1 MNFINTYPIGIT
13 GCIASGKSTATRI
26 LKEKLNLNIV
36 CADTISREITKK
48 PSVIKKIAEKFGNE
62 IIMNKQINRA
72 MLRAIITKS
81 KEAKKWLEDYLHPV
95 INKEIKKQ
103 VKESDTVMTIVDI
116 PLLGPYNFRHYDYLK
131 KVIVIKAD
139 LETRIRRL
147 MERDGKNRQQAV
159 AFINLQISDKER
171 EKIADFVIDNTE
183 LSDQELENKLI
194 ETINDITNL
203 TN

>member
-1 MNFINTYPIGIT
+1 MSVIRTFPIGIT
-13 GCIASGKSTATRI
+13 GGIASGKSTATKI
-26 LKEKLNLNIV
+26 LKEKMDLSVV

-48 PSVIKKIAEKFGNE
+48 PSVIKNITEKFGND
-62 IIMNKQINRA
+62 IVVNKQINRA
-72 MLRAIITKS
+72 MLRAIITES

-95 INKEIKKQ
+95 INREIKKQ
-103 VKESDTVMTIVDI
+103 VRESETSMTIVDI
-116 PLLGPYNFRHYDYLK
+116 PLLGPYNIRYYDYLK

-147 MERDGKNRQQAV
+147 MERDGKDRQQAV
-159 AFINLQISDKER
+159 AFINLQISDTER
-171 EKIADFVIDNTE
+171 EKIADYIIDNTN

>member
-1 MNFINTYPIGIT
+1 MSVIRTFPIGIT
-13 GCIASGKSTATRI
+13 GGIASGKSTATKI
-26 LKEKLNLNIV
+26 LKEKMDLSVV

-48 PSVIKKIAEKFGNE
+48 PSVIKNITEKFGND
-62 IIMNKQINRA
+62 IVVNKQINRA
-72 MLRAIITKS
+72 MLRAIITES

-95 INKEIKKQ
+95 INREIKKQ
-103 VKESDTVMTIVDI
+103 VRESETSMTIVDI
-116 PLLGPYNFRHYDYLK
+116 PLLGPYNIRHYDYLK

-147 MERDGKNRQQAV
+147 MERDGKDRQQAV
-159 AFINLQISDKER
+159 AFINLQISDTER
-171 EKIADFVIDNTE
+171 EKIADYIIDNTN

>member
-1 MNFINTYPIGIT
+1 MSVIQTYPIGIT
-13 GCIASGKSTATRI
+13 GGIASGKSTATKI
-26 LKEKLNLNIV
+26 LKEKMNLNVV

-48 PSVIKKIAEKFGNE
+48 PSVIKKIAEKFGNDVV
-62 IIMNKQINRA
+62 MNKQINRA
-72 MLRAIITKS
+72 MLRAIITES

-95 INKEIKKQ
+95 INREIKKQ

-116 PLLGPYNFRHYDYLK
+116 PLLGPYNFRHYDYLRK
-131 KVIVIKAD
+131 AIVIKAD

-159 AFINLQISDKER
+159 AFINLQISDNER
-171 EKIADFVIDNTE
+171 EKIADFIIDNTN
-183 LSDQELENKLI
+183 LSDKELEDELI
-194 ETINDITNL
+194 ATINNITNL

>member
-1 MNFINTYPIGIT
+1 MSVIQTYPIGIT
-13 GCIASGKSTATRI
+13 GGIASGKSTATKI
-26 LKEKLNLNIV
+26 LKEKMNLNVV

-48 PSVIKKIAEKFGNE
+48 PSVIKKIAEKFGNDVV
-62 IIMNKQINRA
+62 MNKQINRA
-72 MLRAIITKS
+72 MLRAIITES

-95 INKEIKKQ
+95 INREIKKQ

-139 LETRIRRL
+139 LETRTRRL
-147 MERDGKNRQQAV
+147 MERDDKNRQQAV
-159 AFINLQISDKER
+159 AFINLQISDNER
-171 EKIADFVIDNTE
+171 EKIADFIIDNTN
-183 LSDQELENKLI
+183 LSDKELEDELI
-194 ETINDITNL
+194 ATINNITNL

>member
-1 MNFINTYPIGIT
+1 MQILEQN
-13 GCIASGKSTATRI
+13 KKL
-26 LKEKLNLNIV
+26 LKEKMDLNVV

-48 PSVIKKIAEKFGNE
+48 ASVIKNITEKFGSD
-62 IIMNKQINRA
+62 IVVNKQINRA
-72 MLRAIITKS
+72 MLRAIITES

-95 INKEIKKQ
+95 INREIKKQ
-103 VKESDTVMTIVDI
+103 VRESETAMTIVDI
-116 PLLGPYNFRHYDYLK
+116 PLLGPYNIRHYDYLK

-147 MERDGKNRQQAV
+147 MERDGKDRQQAV
-159 AFINLQISDKER
+159 AFINLQISDNER
-171 EKIADFVIDNTE
+171 EKIADYTIDNTN
-183 LSDQELENKLI
+183 LSDQELENELT

>member
-1 MNFINTYPIGIT
+1 
-13 GCIASGKSTATRI
+13 
-26 LKEKLNLNIV
+26 
-36 CADTISREITKK
+36 
-48 PSVIKKIAEKFGNE
+48 
-62 IIMNKQINRA
+62 
-72 MLRAIITKS
+72 
-81 KEAKKWLEDYLHPV
+81 
-95 INKEIKKQ
+95 
-103 VKESDTVMTIVDI
+103 MTIVDI
-116 PLLGPYNFRHYDYLK
+116 PLLGPYNFHHYDYPK

-183 LSDQELENKLI
+183 LSAQELENKLI

>member
-72 MLRAIITKS
+72 ILRAIITES